1 MKISAIVA
9 ISKNRVIGKDNQIPW
24 YLPNDLKWFKKNTMY
39 RPLIMG
45 RNTWE
50 SLGRLL
56 PKREHVVITRDMF
69 YAASGCLIAHSI
81 AEAIGLAELDG
92 EQEAFIIGGGKI
104 YEQTQDLLAQYRNV
118 VDEADVLKGYN
129 DHVQR
134 MVDDQKANIAS
145 LERQIAGID
154 KVKQGVVP
162 LMYKMIDTLE
172 TFVKL
177 DVPVNLEARLERIEG
192 LREVMTNSNVTTSE
206 QFRLVLEA
214 YEIEA
219 GYGTIFDSYQ
229 GELDLGDRKLTVD
242 FVHMGRIAL
251 VAQSLDFKNAWVW
264 NNETRNWD
272 ALGDEYLKSITD
284 TIRMA
289 RKQLPMD
296 LTKLPVFAAG
306 AK

>member
-1 MKISAIVA
+1 M
-9 ISKNRVIGKDNQIPW
+9 SK
-24 YLPNDLKWFKKNTMY
+24 LSKK
-39 RPLIMG
+39 
-45 RNTWE
+45 
-50 SLGRLL
+50 S
-56 PKREHVVITRDMF
+56 
-69 YAASGCLIAHSI
+69 LIATTIAGVFALSVSNI
-81 AEAIGLAELDG
+81 AAADALKDLQAAEATTFKASVKSQNKINS
-92 EQEAFIIGGGKI
+92 I